1 MEDLTGKQL
10 GRYRVVGPLGEGGMA
25 AVYRA
30 YEAGLDRDVA
40 LKVLPRH
47 FASDPEFIG
56 RFEQEARVIAK
67 LQHVHILPVYDFGQE
82 DDYTFIV
89 MPFVKT
95 GTLADLI
102 DDHPHPLTEI
112 LRVISQVGDAL
123 GYAHGRGIVHRDV
136 KPTNILID
144 DRGNCL
150 LTDFG
155 IAKMVEATVQFT
167 QSGAILGTP
176 AYMSPEQI
184 LGQTLDGRSDLYSLG
199 IVLFEMATGRRPYQA
214 ETPPAIFVKHLHDPL
229 PMPRSLNPDLPE
241 AVERV
246 ILKALTKEPAD
257 RFAEASDMVGALK
270 EAVTG
275 ASRPSIEPAVAAVG
289 LAPTVAAGPDDLE
302 AAKAEVDESEPAP
315 AAEAEVADF
324 EGAVAAG
331 AQVAGLAPDEPGRD
345 DLELGTFGG
354 WSQRLPSI
362 RTVGLIL
369 GGLVV
374 VVVAVSI
381 LRGALS
387 GGEEPRPISVADDQ
401 ATAAEVPVETLSP
414 AQASVPLP
422 TEAPMPMTPRSAPE
436 AGSIQIS
443 PVDGMRL
450 VYVPEGEFNMGAG
463 ASDPDASPNELPAHT
478 VLLDAFWLDR
488 TEVTNGMYRQ
498 CVNAGACNYP
508 ERAAKFDN
516 PDLTDHPV
524 VWVSWRDAESYCQWA
539 GRRLPTEAEWE
550 KAARGADGRTFPWG
564 SGAIAGNRLN
574 FADAFLDEEWADA
587 SVVDGYQHSSPVG
600 NYPAGASPYGAL
612 DLAGNVWEWVSDWY
626 HSRYYLNSASD
637 NPAGP
642 DSSPTNSHPVRGGSF
657 LSNARN
663 VRTTYR
669 FGYSPDTSA
678 GDLGF
683 RCAVSEPAVP

>member
-30 YEAGLDRDVA
+30 YEPGLDRDVA

-47 FASDPEFIG
+47 FASDPQFIG

-89 MPFVKT
+89 MPFIQT
-95 GTLADLI
+95 GTLADQL
-102 DDHPHPLTEI
+102 DDHPRPLPEI
-112 LRVISQVGDAL
+112 LRIISQVGDAL
-123 GYAHGRGIVHRDV
+123 GYAHDRGIVHRDI

-199 IVLFEMATGRRPYQA
+199 IVLFEMATGRKPYRA

-229 PMPRSLNPDLPE
+229 PMPRSLNADLPE

-246 ILKALTKEPAD
+246 ILKVLTKEPAD
-257 RFAEASDMVGALK
+257 RFANASDMVRALQ
-270 EAVTG
+270 EAVTDTSLR
-275 ASRPSIEPAVAAVG
+275 AVEPAVEYAS
-289 LAPTVAAGPDDLE
+289 LAPTLAGKPSDVESGEEEVA
-302 AAKAEVDESEPAP
+302 ESEPAP
-315 AAEAEVADF
+315 AAVAEIDES
-324 EGAVAAG
+324 EGAPAAQ
-331 AQVAGLAPDEPGRD
+331 AALDEHEPG
-345 DLELGTFGG
+345 DLRRLREL
-354 WSQRLPSI
+354 LPSI

-374 VVVAVSI
+374 AVVAVSI
-381 LRGALS
+381 LRGALV
-387 GGEEPRPISVADDQ
+387 GGEEPRPIGEADEQ
-401 ATAAEVPVETLSP
+401 APAKVETPAAATAAVPPPTEQP
-414 AQASVPLP
+414 ALP
-422 TEAPMPMTPRSAPE
+422 TAAPATITPQSAPA
-436 AGSIQIS
+436 AGSTQIS
-443 PVDGMRL
+443 PVDGMRQ
-450 VYVPEGEFNMGAG
+450 VYVPEGEFNMGAD
-463 ASDPDASPNELPAHT
+463 ASDPDGSADEKPVHT
-478 VLLDAFWLDR
+478 VMLDAFWMDQ
-488 TEVTNGMYRQ
+488 TEVTNRMYRM
-498 CVNAGACNYP
+498 CVMAGACDFP
-508 ERAAKFDN
+508 SRAPQFDN

-524 VWVSWRDAESYCQWA
+524 VGVNWRDAEDYCEWA

-550 KAARGADGRTFPWG
+550 KAARGSDGRTFPWG
-564 SGAIAGNRLN
+564 FSAIAGHRLN
-574 FADAFLDEEWADA
+574 FADASLDELWADA
-587 SVVDGYQHSSPVG
+587 SEDDGFMYSSPVG

-612 DLAGNVWEWVSDWY
+612 DMAGNVWEWVSDWFL
-626 HSRYYLNSASD
+626 SRYYLNSASE

-642 DSSPTNSHPVRGGSF
+642 ASSPTNSHTVRGGSF

-663 VRTTYR
+663 VRAVYR

-678 GDLGF
+678 ADLGF
-683 RCAVSEPAVP
+683 RCAMDAP